1 LKILVPIIFF
11 GKRRMINLVDG
22 GQKDNRLDIYS
33 IFERMEVRKDSVGNL
48 KS

>member
-1 LKILVPIIFF
+1 
-11 GKRRMINLVDG
+11 MINLIDG
-22 GQKDNRLDIYS
+22 GKKENRLDVYS